1 MVQPLT
7 VLIIISSVTFR
18 YPLLGGGGG
27 GGGGLAT
34 VKPLLS
40 ASVIQGAL
48 GLEGAS
54 NSGFVR
60 ISEYNINA

>member
-27 GGGGLAT
+27 GGGGD
-34 VKPLLS
+34 
-40 ASVIQGAL
+40 
-48 GLEGAS
+48 
-54 NSGFVR
+54 
-60 ISEYNINA
+60 